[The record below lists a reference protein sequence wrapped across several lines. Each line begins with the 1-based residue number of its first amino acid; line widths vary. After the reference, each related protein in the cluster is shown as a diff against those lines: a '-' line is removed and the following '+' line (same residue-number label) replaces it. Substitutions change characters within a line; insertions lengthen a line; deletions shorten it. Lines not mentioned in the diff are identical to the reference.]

1 MKVTIKETRGRK
13 RKYNFTSIEIGE
25 SISIK
30 NSNISNILFLAKRQN
45 SDFPKRKFRC
55 YTAENGDVVLTRT
68 S

>member
-13 RKYNFTSIEIGE
+13 RKYDFTSIDIGE
-25 SISIK
+25 SMTLSDA
-30 NSNISNILFLAKRQN
+30 NISNILFLAKRQN
-45 SDFPKRKFRC
+45 SGFPKRKFRC